1 LPSHFGHQSCFLFR
15 NQKMC
20 LFIFFVDFSFSLV
33 SDSPTAPVNV
43 TIKHLKANSAE
54 VSWDTLDADIVIGFA
69 ISQQKKDM
77 LRFIQEVNTTT
88 RSCTLW
94 DLEQDTEYLV
104 HVQSIS
110 LRGTSPASDPVLF
123 RTLKEAEKQQSK
135 SKDEVTML
143 EVGNSTQLRAGE
155 MIIIVVVLIMW
166 AGGCLCASRWY
177 CVTNH

>member
-1 LPSHFGHQSCFLFR
+1 VSEKSPELPSHFGHQSCFLFR

-20 LFIFFVDFSFSLV
+20 LFFFVDFSFSLV

-77 LRFIQEVNTTT
+77 LRFIQELNTTT

-110 LRGTSPASDPVLF
+110 LSGTSPASDPVLF

-135 SKDEVTML
+135 SKGTEYTCVA
-143 EVGNSTQLRAGE
+143 VALRFTFKLCSE
-155 MIIIVVVLIMW
+155 PVLPLGHWIW
-166 AGGCLCASRWY
+166 
-177 CVTNH
+177 